1 MLLLD
6 TRRAPETFVPS
17 LLARYLEPLDAPRRA
32 EVEAALSALAD
43 PRAPEELLIELLEVS
58 PDESIPWLRWRLRD
72 ATPEQEPELL
82 ARLAVLGEL
91 VQLAE
96 ERYLDPAALEDA
108 RARYGQTLGDALR
121 ELLSRP

>member
-58 PDESIPWLRWRLRD
+58 PDESITWLRWRLRD
-72 ATPEQEPELL
+72 ATLEQEPELL

-91 VQLAE
+91 EVGMREALGE
-96 ERYLDPAALEDA
+96 SRMAALH
-108 RARYGQTLGDALR
+108 DALLALNDWLDTT
-121 ELLSRP
+121 ETGG